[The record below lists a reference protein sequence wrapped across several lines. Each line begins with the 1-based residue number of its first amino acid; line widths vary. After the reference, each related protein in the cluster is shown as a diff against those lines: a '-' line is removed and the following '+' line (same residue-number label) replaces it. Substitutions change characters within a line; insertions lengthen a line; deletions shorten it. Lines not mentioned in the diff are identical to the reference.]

1 MICEVRCSVSEV
13 NLQTGEPCW
22 GCMDLNRRDEE
33 NAKSIA
39 RLLVENISKER
50 MAIDLADI
58 IVRTVN
64 RLECND
70 LDNQIQ
76 RKEVKEI
83 YENIK
88 MSWW

>member
-1 MICEVRCSVSEV
+1 MICKVRCNEGEV
-13 NLQTGEPCW
+13 DSQTGEPCW

-33 NAKSIA
+33 NAMSIA
-39 RLLVENISKER
+39 KLLVDNISKER
-50 MAIDLADI
+50 MAMDLADI

-64 RLECND
+64 RLNCND

-76 RKEVKEI
+76 RKEVNEI
-83 YENIK
+83 YQNIE

>member
-1 MICEVRCSVSEV
+1 MICKVRCNEGEV
-13 NLQTGEPCW
+13 DSQTGEPCW

-33 NAKSIA
+33 NAMSIA
-39 RLLVENISKER
+39 KLLVDNISKER
-50 MAIDLADI
+50 MAMDLAGI

-64 RLECND
+64 RLNCND

-76 RKEVKEI
+76 RKEVNEI
-83 YENIK
+83 YQNIE

>member
-1 MICEVRCSVSEV
+1 MICKVRCTSSEV
-13 NLQTGEPCW
+13 NPQTGEPCW

-33 NAKSIA
+33 NAMSIA
-39 RLLVENISKER
+39 KLLVENISKER
-50 MAIDLADI
+50 MAMDLADI

-64 RLECND
+64 RLNCND

-76 RKEVKEI
+76 RKEVNEI
-83 YENIK
+83 YQNIE